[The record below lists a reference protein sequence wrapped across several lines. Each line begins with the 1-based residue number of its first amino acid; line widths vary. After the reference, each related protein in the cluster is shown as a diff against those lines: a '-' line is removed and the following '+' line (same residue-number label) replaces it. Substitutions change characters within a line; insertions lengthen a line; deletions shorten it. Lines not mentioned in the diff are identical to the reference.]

1 MKFLKAIVPALAA
14 AGLVSAAPALAQTA
28 LEPNGPV
35 DLGYE
40 GDGVFNPN
48 TCSWEAVG
56 NVRVTQNRI
65 RLIAQRMV
73 VRSPRRGGECGSGIV
88 HVQAD
93 GDVYYVTPT
102 ESIRADHAV
111 YDLPNDTVTFT
122 GGVIV
127 VRGKNVSTAGR
138 VVINVKTNATTMS
151 GGTRAILY
159 PESSGQ

>member
-1 MKFLKAIVPALAA
+1 MKFLKAIFPALAA
-14 AGLVSAAPALAQTA
+14 AGLLSAAPALAQTA

-35 DLGYE
+35 DLAYE
-40 GDGVFNPN
+40 GDGAFNPN
-48 TCSWEAVG
+48 TCTWEVVG
-56 NVRVTQNRI
+56 DVRVTQNRI
-65 RLIAQRMV
+65 RLIAQRMS
-73 VRSPRRGGECGSGIV
+73 VRSPRRGDRCGGGIV

-93 GDVYYVTPT
+93 GDVYYVTPN
-102 ESIRADHAV
+102 ESVRADHAV

-127 VRGKNVSTAGR
+127 VRGKNVSTAER
-138 VVINVKTNATTMS
+138 VVVNVKTNATTMS